1 MLGRKEQESN
11 SSLVFLSP
19 RAKKDGK
26 EIEPAFFIRRKINGE
41 WKEDGSTDRFSG
53 KLVAVAHKLVPLPAP
68 AKPLSLIAI
77 TLEDEEAGEKY
88 IAEFTFKVPT
98 RSLFNRILNLN
109 GTDDVE
115 ISFFR
120 NKEQYESFAV
130 RQKGETVKGKYG
142 KGDSAVPEVEI
153 TKKKSGEIDKDYFEV
168 NKFYQDEMVALGERL
183 RANPAPAVKK
193 VKKEES
199 NDYKDLEDLEDSEA
213 IPF

>member
-1 MLGRKEQESN
+1 
-11 SSLVFLSP
+11 
-19 RAKKDGK
+19 
-26 EIEPAFFIRRKINGE
+26 
-41 WKEDGSTDRFSG
+41 
-53 KLVAVAHKLVPLPAP
+53 
-68 AKPLSLIAI
+68 
-77 TLEDEEAGEKY
+77 
-88 IAEFTFKVPT
+88 
-98 RSLFNRILNLN
+98 LN

-130 RQKGETVKGKYG
+130 RQKGETVKGKYE